1 MKRIL
6 GIVIFGAIIINQG
19 AFAADSN
26 KWESTVAA
34 GLNITSGN
42 SETMGLNVGISA
54 EKSSDKNEIRLGM
67 EGNYG
72 ESTVDEIDD
81 TTTQNAKAL
90 AVYKRKFEEFFLY
103 SDNSLFHDKIAEID
117 SRLIIGLGGGR
128 RVVESDSIKLDM
140 ELGLSYIYED
150 MADTSGDDYV
160 SARVAARYD
169 QDLSKSSKLWLSA
182 EYMPNVEDIDDYL
195 ANGEAGIEA
204 AINETLS
211 LRVVLQDRY
220 DSTVPDNL
228 DRNDL
233 SIVSS
238 LVYTL

>member
-6 GIVIFGAIIINQG
+6 GITTVGVMIIGQSI
-19 AFAADSN
+19 FAAEDN

-42 SETMGLNVGISA
+42 SETTAFNAGVSA
-54 EKSSDKNEIRLGM
+54 EKSGEVNEIRLGL

-72 ESTVDEIDD
+72 ESTVNDIDD

-90 AVYKRKFEEFFLY
+90 AVYKRKYEEFFLY
-103 SDNSLFHDKIAEID
+103 SDNSLFHNKIADID
-117 SRLIIGLGGGR
+117 SRLILGLGGGR
-128 RVVESDSIKLDM
+128 RIVESDNIKLDL

-150 MADTSGDDYV
+150 LTDVSSDDYV
-160 SARVAARYD
+160 SARVAARYEH
-169 QDLSKSSKLWLSA
+169 DLSQSSKLWLSA
-182 EYMPNVEDIDDYL
+182 EYMPNIEDIDDYL

-211 LRVVLQDRY
+211 LRVVVQDRY
-220 DSTVPDNL
+220 DSTVPATL
-228 DRNDL
+228 ERNDL
-233 SIVSS
+233 SVVSS